1 MDDYP
6 DMRDHFG
13 IFVIAML
20 AILFLFC
27 GIALPEAIA
36 QESNENAGNF
46 SSSNSSSILS
56 PPITTP
62 KTPTLPEIFNM
73 TESSVVQVTSTR
85 PTSSALVLGNGQ
97 QIPQDDIALGSGFVY
112 DQDGHI
118 ITNYHVISDP
128 NSVEV
133 RFVDGDSYP
142 AKVIGKDPYSDI
154 AVLQIT
160 DDGFQKQIPPLKASN
175 SSSLQ
180 VGEQVIAIGN
190 PFGLS
195 GTLTSGVVSQ
205 MGRVL
210 PNDITGYSISNV
222 IQTDAAINPG
232 NSGGPLLNTQGELVG
247 MNTAIFSNTGLYS
260 GVGFAIPSN
269 MVQKVVSSLL
279 KNGSYEHP
287 YMGISGI
294 TLSPEVSNASG
305 LNDTKGI
312 LVVDIT
318 ADSPAD
324 KAGLRGGDVL
334 TTVDGQEIRLG
345 GDVIVAIDNQS
356 MRAMEDLLSYLEGR
370 KVVGDSIELLVI
382 RDGKPQHID
391 LVLAAR
397 PSQEAEDNFLQ
408 DQGLTQE
415 QRPALGIN
423 GVNMTPELA
432 ERMNM
437 TQSQKGFLVEDI
449 ISGGPADL
457 AGIRGGYKV
466 ATINASEFKLGGDI
480 ITWIDEV
487 DVDTIEDIQLYLDT
501 KSVGDNVQIQV
512 IRDNQE
518 IMVPLKL
525 GELQNEQTLREQVPL
540 EQLPELPLSPE
551 RPYGGELFDEMYSQC
566 VQGAGKELCDQL
578 FGK

>member
-1 MDDYP
+1 MHN
-6 DMRDHFG
+6 HFE
-13 IFVIAML
+13 IFTIAML
-20 AILFLFC
+20 AILFLFG
-27 GIALPEAIA
+27 GIVLPGANA
-36 QESNENAGNF
+36 QESNENPG
-46 SSSNSSSILS
+46 NSSKDNLNSTLS
-56 PPITTP
+56 TPRATPTTL
-62 KTPTLPEIFNM
+62 TLPEIFNM
-73 TESSVVQVTSTR
+73 TESSVVQVTSTN
-85 PTSSALVLGNGQ
+85 PASSGIELRNGQ
-97 QIPQDDIALGSGFVY
+97 QFLPEDIALGSGFVY
-112 DQDGHI
+112 DKIGHI

-128 NSVEV
+128 NNVEV
-133 RFVDGDSYP
+133 RFVDGDSYS

-160 DDGFQKQIPPLKASN
+160 DDGFQKQVPPLKTSN

-205 MGRVL
+205 IGRVL

-232 NSGGPLLNTQGELVG
+232 NSGGPLLNTQGEFIG
-247 MNTAIFSNTGLYS
+247 MNTAIFSNTGVYS

-269 MVQKVVSSLL
+269 MVQKVVSALL

-294 TLSPEVSNASG
+294 TLSPEVSNASRM
-305 LNDTKGI
+305 NDTKGI

-334 TTVDGQEIRLG
+334 STVDGQDIRLG
-345 GDVIVAIDNQS
+345 GDIIVAIDNQS
-356 MRAMEDLLSYLEGR
+356 MRAMEDLLSYLEER
-370 KVVGDSIELLVI
+370 KAVGDSIQLSVI
-382 RDGKPQHID
+382 RDGKPQNID
-391 LVLAAR
+391 LELGPR
-397 PSQEAEDNFLQ
+397 PSQEAEATYPQ
-408 DQGLTQE
+408 DQGLTEEQQ
-415 QRPALGIN
+415 QRPSLGIN

-432 ERMNM
+432 VRMNL

-466 ATINASEFKLGGDI
+466 ANINSSEFKLGGDI
-480 ITWIDEV
+480 ITKIDEA
-487 DVDTIEDIQLYLDT
+487 DVDSIEDILLYLDN
-501 KSVGDNVQIQV
+501 KSVGDNVQLQV

-518 IMVPLKL
+518 IKVPLKL
-525 GELQNEQTLREQVPL
+525 GQLQSEHTLREQVPP

-551 RPYGGELFDEMYSQC
+551 KPYGGELFDEMYNQC
-566 VQGAGKELCDQL
+566 VQSAGKEICDQL

>member
-1 MDDYP
+1 
-6 DMRDHFG
+6 MRNHIE
-13 IFVIAML
+13 IFTMAIF
-20 AILFLFC
+20 AILFLF
-27 GIALPEAIA
+27 GWIALPEASA
-36 QESNENAGNF
+36 QESTENSGN
-46 SSSNSSSILS
+46 SSNDNLALTLS
-56 PPITTP
+56 TP
-62 KTPTLPEIFNM
+62 KTTPPMLTLPEIFNM
-73 TESSVVQVTSTR
+73 TESSVVQVTSTN
-85 PTSSALVLGNGQ
+85 PASSGLALGNGQ
-97 QIPQDDIALGSGFVY
+97 QFPPEGTALGSGFVY

-128 NSVEV
+128 NNVEV

-142 AKVIGKDPYSDI
+142 AKVVGKDPYSDI

-160 DDGFQKQIPPLKASN
+160 EDGFQKYIPPLKASN

-205 MGRVL
+205 IGRVL

-232 NSGGPLLNTQGELVG
+232 NSGGPLLNGRGELIG
-247 MNTAIFSNTGLYS
+247 MNTAIFSNTGVYS

-269 MVQKVVSSLL
+269 MVQKVVTALL

-294 TLSPEVSNASG
+294 TLSPEVANASG

-334 TTVDGQEIRLG
+334 STVDGQDIRLG
-345 GDVIVAIDNQS
+345 GDIIVSIDNRS
-356 MRAMEDLLSYLEGR
+356 IRAMEDLLSYLEER
-370 KVVGDSIELLVI
+370 KVVGEKIELSII
-382 RDGKPQHID
+382 RDGKPQNFD
-391 LVLAAR
+391 LVLAPR
-397 PSQEAEDNFLQ
+397 PSQEAEGIYPQ
-408 DQGLTQE
+408 DQGLAEEQQ
-415 QRPALGIN
+415 QRPSLGIN

-432 ERMNM
+432 DRMNL

-466 ATINASEFKLGGDI
+466 ANINGSEFKLGGDI
-480 ITWIDEV
+480 ITMIDNT
-487 DVDTIEDIQLYLDT
+487 DVHTIEDIQHYLDT
-501 KSVGDNVQIQV
+501 KNVGDNVQLKV
-512 IRDNQE
+512 LRDSQE
-518 IMVPLKL
+518 IMIPLKL
-525 GELQNEQTLREQVPL
+525 GQIQSEQTLREQMPL
-540 EQLPELPLSPE
+540 EQLPESQLSPE
-551 RPYGGELFDEMYSQC
+551 EPFGSELFDEMYSQC
-566 VQGAGKELCDQL
+566 VQSAGKELCDQL
-578 FGK
+578 FGR

>member
-1 MDDYP
+1 
-6 DMRDHFG
+6 MRNHFE
-13 IFVIAML
+13 ILPIATL
-20 AILFLFC
+20 GILFLF
-27 GIALPEAIA
+27 GGMVLPGAIA
-36 QESNENAGNF
+36 QEPNENSG
-46 SSSNSSSILS
+46 NSSKDNLNSTLS
-56 PPITTP
+56 TPITASSEL
-62 KTPTLPEIFNM
+62 TLPEIFNM
-73 TESSVVQVTSTR
+73 TESSVVQVTSTN
-85 PTSSALVLGNGQ
+85 PASNGPAFGNGQ
-97 QIPQDDIALGSGFVY
+97 QFPPNDMALGSGFMY
-112 DQDGHI
+112 DKVGHI

-128 NSVEV
+128 NNVEV

-142 AKVIGKDPYSDI
+142 AKIIGSDPYSDI

-160 DDGFQKQIPPLKASN
+160 DDGLQKQIPPLKTSN

-205 MGRVL
+205 IGRVL

-232 NSGGPLLNTQGELVG
+232 NSGGPLLNTQGELIG
-247 MNTAIFSNTGLYS
+247 MNTAIFSNTGVYS

-269 MVQKVVSSLL
+269 MVQKVVSALL

-287 YMGISGI
+287 YMGMSGI
-294 TLSPEVSNASG
+294 TLSPEISNASR

-312 LVVDIT
+312 LVVNIT

-334 TTVDGQEIRLG
+334 STVDGQDIRLG
-345 GDVIVAIDNQS
+345 GDIIVAIDNQS
-356 MRAMEDLLSYLEGR
+356 MRAMEDLLSYLEDR
-370 KVVGDSIELLVI
+370 KTVGDIIQLSVI
-382 RDGKPQHID
+382 RDGKPQNIE
-391 LVLAAR
+391 LVLAPR
-397 PSQEAEDNFLQ
+397 PSQEAEDTYPK
-408 DQGLTQE
+408 DQGLTEAQ
-415 QRPALGIN
+415 QPRPSLGIN
-423 GVNMTPELA
+423 GVNLTPELA
-432 ERMNM
+432 ERMNL

-466 ATINASEFKLGGDI
+466 ANINSSDFKLGGDI
-480 ITWIDEV
+480 ITMIDEA
-487 DVDTIEDIQLYLDT
+487 DVDSIEDIQLYLDT
-501 KSVGDNVQIQV
+501 KSVGDNVQLQV

-518 IMVPLKL
+518 IRVPLKL
-525 GELQNEQTLREQVPL
+525 GQLLNEHTLGEQVPL

-551 RPYGGELFDEMYSQC
+551 IPYRGELFDQLYGQC
-566 VQGAGKELCDQL
+566 VQSAGKGICDQL